1 MGCDKVLKRME
12 TMTINLDSDLRGRL
26 RNTSLPISKSMF
38 PVFEAVVNSILS
50 IDDRITKNGDIS
62 KEDSY
67 IDVFVKR
74 IPQTSLV
81 EGKKQ
86 PILNV
91 TIEDNG
97 IGFNEDNYHSFLTM
111 DSQFRVD
118 RGCKGIGRL
127 IWLKE
132 FESASIESVF
142 SEKGKILER
151 KFRFNENGV
160 EIEEEHEI
168 AQDSRIIT
176 RVTLNT
182 VRKEFQEELGKKTA
196 KSMAKALLEHCLW
209 FFLRTGGA
217 PRIRIIDGD
226 DVECL
231 DDLYEYYLSKQES
244 STFEINGKE
253 FQVLHVWSGIQET
266 ARKASYC
273 ANERVVTEE
282 KITAVAGLNDNQ
294 LRYGDETLYYAC
306 YVTSDYF
313 DEHVTANRTSFEIP
327 EEPKKDQQDVFEDT
341 IYFST
346 IREKLLEKVRE
357 YLKPYLRENLN
368 EGRRKVQQFIEQKAP
383 YYRPLLTSME
393 DEEIT
398 ISPNS
403 TEKSIELML
412 HDALVKK
419 EHKLLEEGHDIMI
432 VREGETEEEY
442 RERTSKFF
450 SDATSLKETTLA
462 HYVVNRKIF
471 IEILK
476 RAVRRGDDGKYAK
489 EEDIHNIVMPMRVE
503 SDDLKFLENNLWIV
517 DERLAFHTYLASDK
531 YIKSM
536 SITDSYSSR
545 RADVLIENFIYDNP
559 MFVAT
564 SDKMPYTS
572 LRIVEFKRPMRDD
585 YSNKEGKDPI
595 KQCIDYVKD
604 IRKGN
609 QLTKDGRPLKGP
621 NDMVAYCYII
631 CDLVESMKELCDYY
645 QFWPTYDEL
654 GYIGFHKTYK
664 IYFEVISYDQLLNAA
679 EERNSALF
687 EKLGLPHN

>member
-1 MGCDKVLKRME
+1 MQKAIV
-12 TMTINLDSDLRGRL
+12 NLDSDLKGRL
-26 RNTSLPISKSMF
+26 RNTSLSVNKCMF
-38 PVFEAVVNSILS
+38 PIYEAVVNSILS
-50 IDDRITKNGDIS
+50 IDDRIEKSGDIL
-62 KEDSY
+62 KEDAY
-67 IDVFVKR
+67 IDVFVRR
-74 IPQTSLV
+74 IPQTSMV
-81 EGKKQ
+81 VGKKQ
-86 PILNV
+86 PVLDV

-97 IGFNEDNYHSFLTM
+97 IGFNKDNYRSFLTM
-111 DSQFRVD
+111 DSQYRAD

-132 FESASIESVF
+132 FESASIESTYR
-142 SEKGKILER
+142 ENGKIYER

-160 EIEEEHEI
+160 EVEESQELP
-168 AQDSRIIT
+168 QKSRIMT

-182 VRKEFQEELGKKTA
+182 VRKEFQEELGKKSA
-196 KSMAKALLEHCLW
+196 KSMARALLEHCLW
-209 FFLRTGGA
+209 FFLRKGGA
-217 PRIRIIDGD
+217 PKIRIIDGE

-231 DDLYEYYLSKQES
+231 DELYEYYLSKQES
-244 STFEINGKE
+244 ATFEIKGRE

-282 KITAVAGLNDNQ
+282 KITAVAGLYDNQ
-294 LRYGDETLYYAC
+294 LKHGDDTLYYAC

-313 DEHVTANRTSFEIP
+313 NEHVTANRTAFEIP
-327 EEPKKDQQDVFEDT
+327 EEPKKGQQEVFEDT

-346 IREKLLEKVRE
+346 IREKLLDAVRE

-383 YYRPLLTSME
+383 YYRPLLANMSD
-393 DEEIT
+393 DEII

-412 HDALVKK
+412 HEALVKK

-442 RERTSKFF
+442 RKRASQFF
-450 SDATSLKETTLA
+450 SEATSLKETTLA

-471 IEILK
+471 LEILR
-476 RAVRRGDDGKYAK
+476 RALRRGEDGRYAK

-503 SDDLKFLENNLWIV
+503 SDDVKFLENNLWIV

-531 YIKSM
+531 NIKSM
-536 SITDSYSSR
+536 PITDTDSLR
-545 RADVLIENFIYDNP
+545 RPDVLIENFIYDNP
-559 MFVAT
+559 MFIAT
-564 SDKMPYTS
+564 SDRMPYTS

-585 YSNKEGKDPI
+585 YSDKVGKDPI
-595 KQCIDYVKD
+595 KQCIDYVRD

-609 QLTKDGRPLKGP
+609 MQTKDGRPLKGP

-631 CDLVESMKELCDYY
+631 CDLVDSMTDLCEYY
-645 QFWPTYDEL
+645 RFWPTYDGL
-654 GYIGFHKTYK
+654 GYIGFHETYK

-687 EKLGLPHN
+687 EKLGLPHD

>member
-1 MGCDKVLKRME
+1 
-12 TMTINLDSDLRGRL
+12 MTINLDSDLRGRL
-26 RNTSLPISKSMF
+26 RNTSLPVSKCMF
-38 PVFEAVVNSILS
+38 PIFEAVVNSILS
-50 IDDRITKNGDIS
+50 IDDRMAKIGVIS
-62 KEDSY
+62 KEEAY
-67 IDVFVKR
+67 IDVIVQR

-81 EGKKQ
+81 EGKNQ

-97 IGFNEDNYHSFLTM
+97 IGFNEDNFHSFLTM
-111 DSQFRVD
+111 DSQYRID

-132 FESASIESVF
+132 FEGASVESVY
-142 SEKGKILER
+142 SENGKIYER
-151 KFRFNENGV
+151 NFRFNENGV

-168 AQDSRIIT
+168 AQNSRIVT

-209 FFLRTGGA
+209 FFLRKGSA
-217 PRIRIIDGD
+217 PKIRIIDGE
-226 DVECL
+226 DVEGL
-231 DDLYEYYLSKQES
+231 DELYEHYLSKQES
-244 STFEINGKE
+244 STFDINGKE
-253 FQVLHVWSGIQET
+253 FQVLHVWSGIQDT

-273 ANERVVTEE
+273 ANDRVVTEE
-282 KITAVAGLNDNQ
+282 KITSVAGLNDNQ
-294 LRYGDETLYYAC
+294 LRHGDDTLYYAC

-313 DEHVTANRTSFEIP
+313 DEHVTANRTSFDIP
-327 EEPKKDQQDVFEDT
+327 EEPKRGQQDVFENT
-341 IYFST
+341 IYFSV
-346 IREKLLEKVRE
+346 IRETLLDKVRD
-357 YLKPYLRENLN
+357 YLKPYLRENLS
-368 EGRRKVQQFIEQKAP
+368 EGRKKVQQFVEQKAP
-383 YYRPLLTSME
+383 YYRPLLANMK

-403 TEKSIELML
+403 TDKSIELML
-412 HDALVKK
+412 HETMVKK
-419 EHKLLEEGHDIMI
+419 ERKLLEDGRDIMQ
-432 VREGETEEEY
+432 VREGETEEAY
-442 RERTSKFF
+442 RERTSQFF
-450 SDATSLKETTLA
+450 SDATSLKETSLA

-471 IEILK
+471 LEILR
-476 RAVRRGDDGKYAK
+476 RAVKKGEDGKYAK

-503 SDDLKFLENNLWIV
+503 SDDVKFLENNLWIV

-536 SITDSYSSR
+536 PITDSDSSR
-545 RADVLIENFIYDNP
+545 RPDVLIENFIYDNP
-559 MFVAT
+559 MFIAT
-564 SDKMPYTS
+564 SDRMPYTS

-585 YSNKEGKDPI
+585 FSDKEGKDPI

-609 QLTKDGRPLKGP
+609 SLTKDGRPLKGP

-631 CDLVESMKELCDYY
+631 CDLTDSMKELCEYY
-645 QFWPTYDEL
+645 RFWSTYDGL
-654 GYIGFHKTYK
+654 GYIGIHEIYK